1 MKCYMHAYQFSAL
14 VVADAPY
21 TTIKMFTQSN
31 WIQSKPKI
39 NQSEL
44 VAVAVIV
51 IVIVIIIVIIIGIVI
66 VIVIVIAIAM
76 TIAIAIAIAI
86 AIVIVIVIAV
96 VDCTIV
102 VVIEHIMKE
111 DRFPLSR
118 FGTANRI
125 IIATGTTRGRKR

>member
-51 IVIVIIIVIIIGIVI
+51 IVIIIVIIIIIVI
-66 VIVIVIAIAM
+66 VIVII
-76 TIAIAIAIAI
+76 
-86 AIVIVIVIAV
+86 IVIVMVIVAAAAAAAAAFSPRMNCYII
-96 VDCTIV
+96 CTSTQ
-102 VVIEHIMKE
+102 
-111 DRFPLSR
+111 LS
-118 FGTANRI
+118 A
-125 IIATGTTRGRKR
+125 